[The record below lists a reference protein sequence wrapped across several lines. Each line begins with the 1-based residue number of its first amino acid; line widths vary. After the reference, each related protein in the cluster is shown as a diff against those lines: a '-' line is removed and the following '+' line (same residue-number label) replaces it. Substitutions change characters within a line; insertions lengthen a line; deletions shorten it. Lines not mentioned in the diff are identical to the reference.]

1 MGFGSAIRVL
11 VPRTEAGPASYNLGV
26 AKAEPTAAPEEE
38 PPLDPAAVERAYRL
52 HRQRRLARERRQRE
66 RRWAS
71 VRFWF
76 VLVLVLTAA
85 VLIAARTL
93 GELER
98 VFGL

>member
-1 MGFGSAIRVL
+1 MGFGSAIRLVL
-11 VPRTEAGPASYNLGV
+11 PCTEAWPGSYNLRV
-26 AKAEPTAAPEEE
+26 AKAEPTAAAEEE
-38 PPLDPAAVERAYRL
+38 PPLDPAAVQRAYRL

-76 VLVLVLTAA
+76 VLVLVLAAA
-85 VLIAARTL
+85 VVLAARTL
-93 GELER
+93 GEIER